1 MIDKKF
7 YWLDTRTLAV
17 ILRPMMQTG
26 RSSWGRFPRCKWL
39 SRIRRSGIP
48 SVGKYA
54 PASRFPQL
62 CRKKWNSTRSCN
74 TWDWLRQTNS
84 VSNRTIISI
93 AGAFNYLSVLNLNSS
108 WTFKDIYGYSGK
120 FSPRFTR
127 RRTDLDFIYC
137 AQSRKQNIV
146 QPYKFSKKLKKSEDT
161 EKSLEYALKW
171 LGDNHRNFLIQVSF
185 RAK

>member
-26 RSSWGRFPRCKWL
+26 RSSWSRFPRCKWL
-39 SRIRRSGIP
+39 SWIRRSGIP
-48 SVGKYA
+48 SIGKYA

-62 CRKKWNSTRSCN
+62 CRKKQSSTRSCN
-74 TWDWLRQTNS
+74 TWGWLRQNNS
-84 VSNRTIISI
+84 VSNQTIISD
-93 AGAFNYLSVLNLNSS
+93 AETFNNLSVLNLSS
-108 WTFKDIYGYSGK
+108 SGTFKDIHGYSGK
-120 FSPRFTR
+120 FSPRFTH

-146 QPYKFSKKLKKSEDT
+146 QPYKFSKII
-161 EKSLEYALKW
+161 EKIRRYGEKFRICLEMI
-171 LGDNHRNFLIQVSF
+171 R
-185 RAK
+185 R

>member
-17 ILRPMMQTG
+17 ILRPMD
-26 RSSWGRFPRCKWL
+26 RVEFRFLRHSCGKRDAGAYFPTLGMPERL
-39 SRIRRSGIP
+39 IRLNHLQR
-48 SVGKYA
+48 GK
-54 PASRFPQL
+54 RLQL
-62 CRKKWNSTRSCN
+62 DLPVCIIN

-93 AGAFNYLSVLNLNSS
+93 AVAFNYLSVLNLNSS
-108 WTFKDIYGYSGK
+108 WTFKDIHGYSGK
-120 FSPRFTR
+120 FSPRFTLK
-127 RRTDLDFIYC
+127 RTDLDFIYC

-146 QPYKFSKKLKKSEDT
+146 QPYKFSKKLKKLEDT

>member
-17 ILRPMMQTG
+17 ILRPMD
-26 RSSWGRFPRCKWL
+26 RVEFRFLRHSCGKRDAGAYFPTLGMPERL
-39 SRIRRSGIP
+39 IRLNHLQR
-48 SVGKYA
+48 GK
-54 PASRFPQL
+54 RLQL
-62 CRKKWNSTRSCN
+62 DLPVCIIN

-84 VSNRTIISI
+84 VSNRTTISI

-108 WTFKDIYGYSGK
+108 WTFKDIYGYSGN

-127 RRTDLDFIYC
+127 RRTDLHFIYC

-146 QPYKFSKKLKKSEDT
+146 QPYKFSKII
-161 EKSLEYALKW
+161 EKIRRYGEKFRICLEMI
-171 LGDNHRNFLIQVSF
+171 R
-185 RAK
+185 R